1 MSHLTEPSEII
12 TRTLDSTIANIDRAE
27 GATLDFAQRAGFLG
41 NELEKVGLA
50 VREVVANAVIH
61 GNRLDYQ
68 KKIVL
73 TFLRTPDE
81 LKVAVWDQGAGFDLD
96 GLPDLGFGQCV
107 TGNDPNT
114 ADGTFVDSDV
124 PGEGSGFFYLKGVLD
139 GSTVRGLGVTSA
151 GYTPSPGPS
160 FQSSHTHYIYD
171 LSAMFGKHQIVHS
184 LMDGRSQG

>member
-1 MSHLTEPSEII
+1 MRHLTEPSEII

-96 GLPDLGFGQCV
+96 GLPDPRSPEVLLNDHGRGIYMARAFMDEFHVQ
-107 TGNDPNT
+107 TG
-114 ADGTFVDSDV
+114 
-124 PGEGSGFFYLKGVLD
+124 
-139 GSTVRGLGVTSA
+139 SA
-151 GYTPSPGPS
+151 GGTAVSLVKYIGKGKIGRAGRVPSGRLW
-160 FQSSHTHYIYD
+160 D
-171 LSAMFGKHQIVHS
+171 LNS
-184 LMDGRSQG
+184 R